1 MRRREFIGLAGCAA
15 AWPLAARAQQSER
28 MRRIGVLSGAS
39 AGDQELRARHT
50 TFIQALAQL
59 GWIDGRNV
67 RVDYRYGEGVT
78 DDIRKNAA
86 ELISLA
92 PDVIIVTGA
101 VVEQLLQATR
111 TIPVVFVIVP
121 DPVGTGL
128 VESLS
133 RPGGNA
139 TGFMQF
145 EYNLCAKWPELL
157 KEIAPSVTRVAVLR
171 DAASPSG
178 IGQFAV
184 IQSVAPTVGLEAVPI
199 NVRNASEFER
209 ATAAF
214 ARAGGGGMIVTA
226 SPLMAFHRDLI
237 TALAAA
243 HKLPTVYNSRQF
255 IPGGGLVSYGADFM
269 DQYRRAASYVD
280 RILKGEQPANLPVQ
294 APTKYD
300 LVVNLKTAR
309 TLGLTVP
316 LILQQRA
323 DEVIE

>member
-1 MRRREFIGLAGCAA
+1 MRRRDFIGLAGCVA

-39 AGDQELRARHT
+39 ARDQELRTRHT

-67 RVDYRYGEGVT
+67 RIDYRYGEGVT
-78 DDIRKNAA
+78 DDIRKNAT

-171 DAASPSG
+171 DATSPSG

-209 ATAAF
+209 AIAAF
-214 ARAGGGGMIVTA
+214 ARAGGGMIVTA

-309 TLGLTVP
+309 TLGLAVP